1 MLLVFKTNFGKKK
14 NITHL
19 EEEEEEEAL
28 FLVCAL
34 RSFFVLL
41 KKKKKKKKG
50 QQKRERP
57 PRKKT
62 FHTHIYIYRE
72 REMGEGGVRLPPRA
86 SRGRRMT
93 RMLEDEDSADEEFW
107 NQDAFKEEQ
116 NDEAYESEEEVADVF
131 DADFDEEESDEDE
144 EEEVEVEKERRK
156 KAMKAPERRTTLAT
170 KKKRK
175 EKMMMMML
183 GSDER
188 GKKEGNDGEEKK
200 EATTATAMTT
210 TETVAIPRELRL
222 SSRASAKEIRE
233 KSEQLRREREA
244 RPQITR
250 PKVEY
255 VVPTMEEMI
264 KEAKITE
271 RKNLIELEYL
281 LHLEEEQKKKNQ
293 MMDRKKRYDGPAIR
307 QRSLKGDVPGKIVYE
322 LIRGATCERDAPE
335 FYLKGEQHRKNE
347 DKICAITGLPAKYR
361 DPKSGSYYATIDA
374 FKQLRLQQE
383 KKEAEEKEKEKENA
397 EADVPV
403 KMEDEQQQK
412 QKQKQEQPKR
422 ASIWDPPVPGALT
435 HRELAQMAKR
445 KAEKEEQAAMQ
456 AFLKEQ
462 EEAKAAL
469 RGKKQGKTAAA
480 AKIVPRAKRTKAQ
493 IKKAYEAMKRE
504 EEANRNLRGP
514 GRWLSMKTILSRPEL
529 DVPTVGNRHP
539 RPVLQG
545 FSKPGI
551 PKYVVATPQSVGER
565 PLEEEVV
572 KIEQPN
578 FDTGDDGGTT
588 VATAG
593 HDSPN
598 MRHIDSCDIMTID
611 DNNEDDALTNSDDFT
626 AEDASEDDV
635 DDEETIEEDER
646 AALEEDDARLNL
658 TAEEERN
665 ALEDEANIPI
675 EELVRRYQANNRR
688 FGQKEPSPS
697 PENSSDFDRDDL
709 EDDDSGDNESTLEED
724 EKALQEDED
733 MLDADE
739 EQKRL
744 EDEANMPIE
753 ELLARYRQQQ
763 P

>member
-1 MLLVFKTNFGKKK
+1 
-14 NITHL
+14 
-19 EEEEEEEAL
+19 
-28 FLVCAL
+28 
-34 RSFFVLL
+34 
-41 KKKKKKKKG
+41 
-50 QQKRERP
+50 
-57 PRKKT
+57 
-62 FHTHIYIYRE
+62 
-72 REMGEGGVRLPPRA
+72 MGEGGVRLPPRA

-93 RMLEDEDSADEEFW
+93 RMLEDEDSADEAFW

-271 RKNLIELEYL
+271 KKNLIELEYL

-397 EADVPV
+397 ETDVPV

-435 HRELAQMAKR
+435 HREIAQMAKR

-493 IKKAYEAMKRE
+493 IKKANEAMKRE

-529 DVPTVGNRHP
+529 DVPTVGTRHP

-598 MRHIDSCDIMTID
+598 TRHIDSCDIMAID

-688 FGQKEPSPS
+688 FGKKEPSPS

-739 EQKRL
+739 EKKRL

-753 ELLARYRQQQ
+753 ELMARYRQQQ
-763 P
+763 R

>member
-1 MLLVFKTNFGKKK
+1 VLCSVERDSFEGDLERETKTKKD
-14 NITHL
+14 
-19 EEEEEEEAL
+19 EY
-28 FLVCAL
+28 
-34 RSFFVLL
+34 
-41 KKKKKKKKG
+41 
-50 QQKRERP
+50 QKEGGEGRRRRRRRTTRRERE
-57 PRKKT
+57 
-62 FHTHIYIYRE
+62 RE

-93 RMLEDEDSADEEFW
+93 RMLEDEDSADEAFW

-131 DADFDEEESDEDE
+131 DADFDEEESDEE

-175 EKMMMMML
+175 EKMMML

-200 EATTATAMTT
+200 EATTTTTT
-210 TETVAIPRELRL
+210 TETVVIPRELRL

-244 RPQITR
+244 RPQLTR

-271 RKNLIELEYL
+271 KKNLIELEYL

-307 QRSLKGDVPGKIVYE
+307 QRSLKGDAPGKIVYE

-335 FYLKGEQHRKNE
+335 FYLKGEQHRKKE

-397 EADVPV
+397 GIDVPV
-403 KMEDEQQQK
+403 KMEDEQQQ
-412 QKQKQEQPKR
+412 QQQQQQQQNQEQPKR

-435 HRELAQMAKR
+435 HREIAQMAKR

-469 RGKKQGKTAAA
+469 RRKKQGKTAAA
-480 AKIVPRAKRTKAQ
+480 AKIVPQAKRTKAQ
-493 IKKAYEAMKRE
+493 IKKANEAMKRE

-529 DVPTVGNRHP
+529 DVPTVGTRHP

-565 PLEEEVV
+565 PLEEEEV

-593 HDSPN
+593 HNSPN
-598 MRHIDSCDIMTID
+598 MRHIDSCDIMAID
-611 DNNEDDALTNSDDFT
+611 DNNEDEALTNSDDFT
-626 AEDASEDDV
+626 VEDASEDDV

-646 AALEEDDARLNL
+646 AALEEDDVRLNL

-675 EELVRRYQANNRR
+675 EELMRRYQANNRQ
-688 FGQKEPSPS
+688 FGKKEP
-697 PENSSDFDRDDL
+697 
-709 EDDDSGDNESTLEED
+709 
-724 EKALQEDED
+724 
-733 MLDADE
+733 
-739 EQKRL
+739 
-744 EDEANMPIE
+744 
-753 ELLARYRQQQ
+753 
-763 P
+763 

>member
-1 MLLVFKTNFGKKK
+1 
-14 NITHL
+14 
-19 EEEEEEEAL
+19 
-28 FLVCAL
+28 
-34 RSFFVLL
+34 
-41 KKKKKKKKG
+41 
-50 QQKRERP
+50 
-57 PRKKT
+57 
-62 FHTHIYIYRE
+62 
-72 REMGEGGVRLPPRA
+72 MGEGGVRLPPRA

-435 HRELAQMAKR
+435 HREIAQMAKR

-493 IKKAYEAMKRE
+493 IKKANEAMKRE

-529 DVPTVGNRHP
+529 DVPTVGTRHP